1 MPTLGYAVKFLFVAL
16 SFSIDMKLTHRQI
29 ELFRAVMVAGHVT
42 RAAESLHTSQP
53 TVSRELARLE
63 QVLGFALFERIKGR
77 LHPTP
82 RAMALLAE
90 VEQSFVSLERIA
102 EAAVALRGFA
112 QGRLQ
117 VACLPALAQAL
128 LPDVL
133 ARFAGQWPQA
143 SVSLSAL
150 ESPAL
155 ERALTEQAFDVGLS
169 ERPEAPP
176 GCERFALLAANEVC
190 VLPPGHTLAAKAVLH
205 PSDFEGQPFISLAPN
220 DPYRQHID
228 TAFAQ
233 AGVQRHMRLETPSAA
248 SVCALVQAG
257 VGVGLVNPVTAQA
270 WQAQGL
276 VIRPFSVAIAFEVG
290 LVLPQWRAE
299 HPLRADFLN
308 ALKGVVGGMRW
319 A

>member
-1 MPTLGYAVKFLFVAL
+1 
-16 SFSIDMKLTHRQI
+16 MKLTHRQI

-42 RAAESLHTSQP
+42 RAAEALHTSQP

-63 QVLGFALFERIKGR
+63 QVLGFVLFERIKGR

-90 VEQSFVSLERIA
+90 VEQSFVGLERIA
-102 EAAVALRGFA
+102 EAAVALRDFA

-128 LPDVL
+128 VPQAL
-133 ARFAGQWPQA
+133 ARFAAQWPQA

-176 GCERFALLAANEVC
+176 GCERLPLLAANEVC
-190 VLPPGHTLAAKAVLH
+190 VLPPGHALAAKALLQ
-205 PSDFEGQPFISLAPN
+205 PQDFAGQPFISLAPS
-220 DPYRQHID
+220 DPYRQQID
-228 TAFAQ
+228 AAFAQ
-233 AGVQRHMRLETPSAA
+233 AGVQRQMRLETPSAA

-257 VGVGLVNPVTAQA
+257 VGLGLVNPLTAQA

-276 VIRPFSVAIAFEVG
+276 IIRPFSVPIAFEVG
-290 LVLPQWRAE
+290 VVLPQWRAE
-299 HPLRADFLN
+299 HPLRADFLRV
-308 ALKGVVGGMRW
+308 LREVVGEMLGG
-319 A
+319 

>member
-1 MPTLGYAVKFLFVAL
+1 
-16 SFSIDMKLTHRQI
+16 MKLTHRQI

-42 RAAESLHTSQP
+42 RAAEALHTSQP

-63 QVLGFALFERIKGR
+63 QVLGFGLFERIKGR

-90 VEQSFVSLERIA
+90 VEQSFVGLDRIA
-102 EAAVALRGFA
+102 DAALALRDFA
-112 QGRLQ
+112 QGRLHL
-117 VACLPALAQAL
+117 ACFPALAQAL
-128 LPDVL
+128 LPEVL
-133 ARFAGQWPQA
+133 ARYAERWPQA

-155 ERALTEQAFDVGLS
+155 ERALTEQAFDLGLS

-176 GCERFALLAANEVC
+176 GCERLPFLAAHEVC
-190 VLPPGHTLAAKAVLH
+190 VLPPGHALAAKPVLE
-205 PSDFEGQPFISLAPN
+205 PQDFAHQPFISLAPS
-220 DPYRQHID
+220 DPYRQQID
-228 TAFAQ
+228 AVFTQ
-233 AGVQRHMRLETPSAA
+233 AGVQRQLRLETPSAA

-270 WQAQGL
+270 WQQQGGL
-276 VIRPFSVAIAFEVG
+276 EIRPFSVPIAFEVG

-299 HPLRADFLN
+299 HPLRADFLSALN
-308 ALKGVVGGMRW
+308 ALVCKVLQ